1 MSIELAVQ
9 GMYFAFL
16 FVQVFLVVSISSGM
30 GAVIQKLSENPT
42 AVASILAENLPKAS
56 NFFFSYLV
64 LQAFAQSGGAL
75 MQIGS
80 LVIHYLLAP
89 FVDTTARQKWQ
100 RQVTLPE
107 MKWGTFFPIYTNL
120 ACIGLVYSVIS
131 PLILIFN
138 IFTFGL
144 FWIVYRYNL
153 LFVTNFKF
161 DTGGL
166 LFPRAINQLFT
177 GLYVMEICLIGLF
190 FLVQDEDGNLACFPH
205 AIIMV
210 IVGFFTILYQRTLN
224 RAFGPLL
231 TYLPITLEDE
241 AVEKDKIFSR
251 QYDEHKRLTL
261 AEGEHER
268 SDVNELLER
277 RENEE
282 KAADAQAQEAE
293 QKEIEA
299 AKQARKKGLQSVK
312 PKRKDRWSASDPQD
326 SNTHSRIKA
335 SVELRK
341 ISQKVNPFMVLPA
354 LRPRDV
360 EAQEEEKVAQLRR
373 ANRAEFV
380 LFDDIPDEIKDLSP
394 EEREILVA
402 RAFQHEALRAK
413 RPVVW
418 IPRDDLGI
426 SDDEIYRTRNFSKH
440 IWISNEY
447 SGLDDKARV
456 VYRRS
461 PPDFDARDLVEL

>member
-1 MSIELAVQ
+1 
-9 GMYFAFL
+9 
-16 FVQVFLVVSISSGM
+16 M

-42 AVASILAENLPKAS
+42 AAASILAENLPKAS

-80 LVIHYLLAP
+80 LVVHYLLAP
-89 FVDTTARQKWQ
+89 LVDTTARQKWQ
-100 RQVTLPE
+100 RQVALPE

-166 LFPRAINQLFT
+166 LFPHAINQLFT

-190 FLVQDEDGNLACFPH
+190 FLVQDEHGKPACFPH

-210 IVGFFTILYQRTLN
+210 IIGFFTILYQRTLN

-231 TYLPITLEDE
+231 TYLPITLEDD
-241 AVEKDKIFSR
+241 AAQRDKEFSK
-251 QYDEHKRLTL
+251 QYDERKRLTL
-261 AEGEHER
+261 VEGDHEG
-268 SDVNELLER
+268 SDVNELLEE

-282 KAADAQAQEAE
+282 HAAEHEAE
-293 QKEIEA
+293 QREIEA
-299 AKQARKKGLQSVK
+299 TKQAKKKGHRIMK

-326 SNTHSRIKA
+326 ANTHSRTKA
-335 SVELRK
+335 SVDLRK
-341 ISQKVNPFMVLPA
+341 ISRKINPFMVLPV
-354 LRPRDV
+354 LKSRDV

-373 ANRAEFV
+373 ANRAEFA
-380 LFDDIPDEIKDLSP
+380 LFDDIPDEIEDLSP
-394 EEREILVA
+394 EERDILVA
-402 RAFQHEALRAK
+402 RAFQHSALRAK

-447 SGLDDKARV
+447 SGLDDKAKV
-456 VYRRS
+456 LYRRS

>member
-42 AVASILAENLPKAS
+42 AAASILAENLPKAS
-56 NFFFSYLV
+56 NFFFSYLL

-89 FVDTTARQKWQ
+89 FVDTTARQKWK

-131 PLILIFN
+131 PLILVFN

-177 GLYVMEICLIGLF
+177 GLYVMEVCLIGLF

-205 AIIMV
+205 AVIMV
-210 IVGFFTILYQRTLN
+210 IIGFLTILYQRLLN
-224 RAFGPLL
+224 KAFGPLL

-241 AVEKDKIFSR
+241 AAERDKIFSR
-251 QYDEHKRLTL
+251 QYDERKRLTL
-261 AEGEHER
+261 AEGEH
-268 SDVNELLER
+268 DVNELLER
-277 RENEE
+277 RESEE
-282 KAADAQAQEAE
+282 HAADARAQKTE
-293 QKEIEA
+293 QREIEA
-299 AKQARKKGLQSVK
+299 AKQARKKGLRRAK
-312 PKRKDRWSASDPQD
+312 PKHKDRWCASDPHD
-326 SNTHSRIKA
+326 ANTHSRTKH
-335 SVELRK
+335 SVDLRK
-341 ISQKVNPFMVLPA
+341 VSQKMNLFMVLPA
-354 LRPRDV
+354 LKSRDL
-360 EAQEEEKVAQLRR
+360 EAQEVEKVAQLRR

-380 LFDDIPDEIKDLSP
+380 LFDDIPDDIKDLGP
-394 EEREILVA
+394 EERDILVA

-461 PPDFDARDLVEL
+461 PPDFDAWDLVEL